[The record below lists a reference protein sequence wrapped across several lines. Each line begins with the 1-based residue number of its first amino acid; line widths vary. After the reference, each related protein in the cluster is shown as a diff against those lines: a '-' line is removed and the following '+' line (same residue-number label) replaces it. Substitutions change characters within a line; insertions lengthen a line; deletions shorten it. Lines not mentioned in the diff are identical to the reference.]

1 MLTETPVPGRGTHP
15 TSRMV
20 LLRSLTSDIDQ
31 DPSRAKSHAGVL
43 GGRELRGRRDV
54 ARAARGS
61 ALRDACPAPLLPS
74 SRVSTGCRHVFKTPQ
89 MPRSS
94 RSLRRVRWHLCGL
107 TLPLYSVDCKLRHR
121 PRCPCGPQV
130 AQRAPRPADS
140 LGALPTRAVVPG
152 GIPSFLS
159 RTGFSRRF
167 SPFLLLGSAMSR
179 SLQGGTSAY

>member
-1 MLTETPVPGRGTHP
+1 MTSTKTRPAL
-15 TSRMV
+15 SRMPGIWADV
-20 LLRSLTSDIDQ
+20 NF
-31 DPSRAKSHAGVL
+31 
-43 GGRELRGRRDV
+43 GGGGTWPGWHPG
-54 ARAARGS
+54 ARGS

-74 SRVSTGCRHVFKTPQ
+74 SRVSAGCRHVFKTPQ
-89 MPRSS
+89 TPRSS

-107 TLPLYSVDCKLRHR
+107 TLPLYSVDCKLRHL

-152 GIPSFLS
+152 VLPSFLS

>member
-1 MLTETPVPGRGTHP
+1 MTSTKTRPAL
-15 TSRMV
+15 SRMPGFWADV
-20 LLRSLTSDIDQ
+20 NFGGGGTWPGWHPGARS
-31 DPSRAKSHAGVL
+31 
-43 GGRELRGRRDV
+43 
-54 ARAARGS
+54 S

-74 SRVSTGCRHVFKTPQ
+74 SRVSAGCRHVFKTPPT
-89 MPRSS
+89 PRSS

-107 TLPLYSVDCKLRHR
+107 TLPLYSVDCKLRHL

-140 LGALPTRAVVPG
+140 LGALPTRAMVLGV
-152 GIPSFLS
+152 IPSFLS

-179 SLQGGTSAY
+179 SLQGDPSAY